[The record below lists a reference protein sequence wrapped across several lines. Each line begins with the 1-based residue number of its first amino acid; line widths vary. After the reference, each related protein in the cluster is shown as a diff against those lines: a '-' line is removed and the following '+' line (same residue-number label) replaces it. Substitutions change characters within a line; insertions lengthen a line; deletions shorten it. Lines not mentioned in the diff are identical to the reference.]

1 MSDEPNE
8 PDEPEEIKPD
18 YMIEGA
24 RSSRSKCKSC
34 RKPILKDTLRLG
46 ILVEGPFGT
55 GYMWHHLPCA
65 AKRQWEKV
73 EEAYA
78 AEAWQFAKEAPE
90 DIPDL
95 EELRKLQAEAETQK
109 KERKVIPYA
118 EHDPSGRAK
127 CKHSGEVI
135 SKGALRVALGQEV
148 EFGGQTR
155 ISAFLVLPEQVGAAL
170 ATPEVVAGKDMHP
183 SELIAAL
190 KENSKSLSDEEVETL
205 IASIGDLN

>member
-1 MSDEPNE
+1 MSEETN
-8 PDEPEEIKPD
+8 EPEEVQPD

-34 RKPILKDTLRLG
+34 RKPIMKGVTRLG

-55 GYMWHHLPCA
+55 GYMWHHLTCA
-65 AKRQWEKV
+65 AKRQYAKV

-78 AEAWQFAKEAPE
+78 IEAWQFAKDPVE
-90 DIPDL
+90 DIPKL
-95 EELRKLQAEAETQK
+95 EELAKLKAEADTKK

-127 CKHSGEVI
+127 CKHSGELI
-135 SKGALRVALGQEV
+135 AKGSVRVVLGQEV

-155 ISAFLVLPEQVGAAL
+155 ISAFFVLPEHVGAAL
-170 ATPEVVAGKDMHP
+170 ATPEIVAGKDMHP
-183 SELIAAL
+183 SELIGAL
-190 KENSKSLSDEEVETL
+190 KENSKGLTDAEMEVMIT
-205 IASIGDLN
+205 AIGPLD